1 MGFFNF
7 NKTTTSAADNNG
19 GEDTTRKPIILQLNE
34 EQIEVSA
41 DDAEGKTVAELFEEF
56 GSGLGDVERIT
67 RYVSAGQIVSED
79 STAKLGTVYRGAIT
93 SETKGCN

>member
-19 GEDTTRKPIILQLNE
+19 GDDTRKPIILQLNE

-56 GSGLGDVERIT
+56 GSDLGDVERIT
-67 RYVSAGQIVSED
+67 PPVASLQ
-79 STAKLGTVYRGAIT
+79 
-93 SETKGCN
+93 